1 MEMPKIKTVLK
12 DEQNDIAYA
21 VLAYRQL
28 SRDELVL
35 SVRAALSNMKKS
47 KRPKRGQKLQ
57 IVSVIGADD

>member
-12 DEQNDIAYA
+12 DEQNDITYE
-21 VLAYRQL
+21 VLAYRRL

-35 SVRAALSNMKKS
+35 SVRAALSSMKKS